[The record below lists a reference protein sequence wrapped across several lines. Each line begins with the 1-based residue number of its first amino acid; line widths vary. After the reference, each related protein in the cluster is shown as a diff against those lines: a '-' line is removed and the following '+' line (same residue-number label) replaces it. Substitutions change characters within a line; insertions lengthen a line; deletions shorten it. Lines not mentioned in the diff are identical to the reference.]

1 MLLWANDFRAVLRV
15 AVVPGMLAVALL
27 LFGVREPDTKLDGKQ
42 RIEQIRSAVKIS
54 SA

>member
-1 MLLWANDFRAVLRV
+1 MLLWANDFRAIFWV
-15 AVVPGMLAVALL
+15 AIVPGMLAVALL
-27 LFGVREPDTKLDGKQ
+27 LCGVREPDTKLDGKQ